1 MQLWQSGGSEGL
13 RAASCCGR
21 GALLNCAFAALLKS
35 QHVLFSSQN
44 KLRVP
49 KMTVRLKIDFV
60 SDVSC
65 PWCVIGL
72 KSLETALKRLA
83 GNVEAEIHFQPFELN
98 PKMGPNGQDIVEHI
112 AQKYGSGPADIERSR
127 KAIQARGVEL
137 GFTFDLEKRG
147 RIYNTF
153 DAHRLL
159 HWAEGE
165 GKQEALKNALFSAYF
180 TEGRNPSD
188 HGVLVDVAAS
198 VGLDAKRAAQ
208 ILASDEYTAEV
219 RAREQFYVS
228 RGIHAVPSVIINDRH
243 LIQGG
248 QPAEVFEQT
257 LKELANQAHE
267 PA

>member
-1 MQLWQSGGSEGL
+1 
-13 RAASCCGR
+13 
-21 GALLNCAFAALLKS
+21 
-35 QHVLFSSQN
+35 
-44 KLRVP
+44 
-49 KMTVRLKIDFV
+49 MTVKMKIDFV

-72 KSLETALKRLA
+72 KSLETALGRLKGDVDA
-83 GNVEAEIHFQPFELN
+83 DIHFQPFELN
-98 PKMGPNGQDIVEHI
+98 PQMPADGQDIVEHI
-112 AQKYGSGPADIERSR
+112 TQKYGSGPEDIERSR
-127 KAIQARGVEL
+127 KAIQARGAEL
-137 GFTFDLEKRG
+137 GFTFDLQKRG

-165 GKQEALKNALFSAYF
+165 GRQKALKEALFAAYF

-188 HGVLVDVAAS
+188 HEVLADVAGS

-208 ILASDEYTAEV
+208 ILASDEFSAEV
-219 RAREQFYVS
+219 RAREAFYTS
-228 RGIHAVPSVIINDRH
+228 HGISAVPSVIVNDRH

-248 QPAEVFEQT
+248 QPPEVFEQA
-257 LKELANQAHE
+257 LKRLAAEEHE

>member
-1 MQLWQSGGSEGL
+1 
-13 RAASCCGR
+13 
-21 GALLNCAFAALLKS
+21 
-35 QHVLFSSQN
+35 
-44 KLRVP
+44 
-49 KMTVRLKIDFV
+49 MTVKMKIDFV

-72 KSLETALKRLA
+72 KSLETALGRLK
-83 GNVEAEIHFQPFELN
+83 GDVEADIHFQPFELN
-98 PKMGPNGQDIVEHI
+98 PKMAPNGQDIVEHI
-112 AQKYGSGPADIERSR
+112 TQKYGSGPEDIERNR
-127 KAIQARGVEL
+127 KAMQARGAEL

-165 GKQEALKNALFSAYF
+165 GKQKALKEALFTAYF

-188 HGVLVDVAAS
+188 HQVLVDIARS

-208 ILASDEYTAEV
+208 ILASDEYAAEV
-219 RAREQFYVS
+219 RTREAFYTS
-228 RGIHAVPSVIINDRH
+228 RGIQAVPSVIINDRH

-257 LKELANQAHE
+257 LKRLAAEEHE

>member
-1 MQLWQSGGSEGL
+1 
-13 RAASCCGR
+13 
-21 GALLNCAFAALLKS
+21 
-35 QHVLFSSQN
+35 
-44 KLRVP
+44 
-49 KMTVRLKIDFV
+49 MTVKLKIDFV

-72 KSLETALKRLA
+72 RSLETALGRLK
-83 GNVEAEIHFQPFELN
+83 GDVEADIHFQPFELN
-98 PKMGPNGQDIVEHI
+98 PKMPPNGQDIVEHI
-112 AQKYGSGPADIERSR
+112 TQKYGSGPEDIARNR
-127 KAIQARGVEL
+127 KAMQARGAEL

-165 GKQEALKNALFSAYF
+165 GKQKALKEALFTAYF

-188 HGVLVDVAAS
+188 HEVLVDIARS

-208 ILASDEYTAEV
+208 ILASDEYAAEV
-219 RAREQFYVS
+219 RTREAFYTS
-228 RGIHAVPSVIINDRH
+228 RGIQAVPSVIINDRH

-248 QPAEVFEQT
+248 QPAEIFEQT
-257 LKELANQAHE
+257 LKILAAEEHE